1 MSINHT
7 ITIIDRGPTY
17 TSIKLDDHEVKGVVA
32 YKVQRDMDSLPHI
45 TFTVIA
51 HHVEYQR

>member
-1 MSINHT
+1 MSIPHT
-7 ITIIDRGPTY
+7 ITIIDRGPAF

-32 YKVQRDMDSLPHI
+32 YKIERDMDSLPHV

-51 HHVEYQR
+51 HTLEYQP